1 MKWSEVKMGQTWE
14 VAPGQFV
21 SVHPGKARR
30 IASPNCPPDFQPR
43 LVAGPGAK
51 PRQVE
56 PRENA
61 SDLRHHKI
69 LPGAA
74 VVIIACMMTVIGGV
88 A

>member
-1 MKWSEVKMGQTWE
+1 MKWTDFKKGQTWE

-21 SVHPGKARR
+21 AFHGTKSRR
-30 IASPNCPPDFQPR
+30 VASPNCPPEFVPR
-43 LVAGPGAK
+43 LVAGPGAP

-69 LPGAA
+69 LPPAAA
-74 VVIIACMMTVIGGV
+74 VLLAGLMLVGGV
-88 A
+88 L